1 MGKKKSVVL
10 IVLSTIVLAA
20 LVFISVASF
29 PLGTPY
35 YFQPLLGL
43 IDLSTDLG
51 GGYYTVYYPEGVI
64 SEKEYDALVA
74 DYEARLETP
83 DTSDDVADP
92 ADEYTRHGG
101 VYLSADIT
109 ASDGSVTERFAAEFD
124 TAYRILQERF
134 EQKNLSGHAVKLQD
148 DYTVRVEVPATTEDA
163 STLFDTF
170 AYSGELRFTDEH
182 FETLMDGNA
191 RYVKSAEA
199 VQMTEDTYG
208 VAINFTAEGQARF
221 YEVTTELA
229 AAASSDS
236 TGSDEHNHTMFYLC
250 IGEDRLLYAEVSEA
264 MNQPTVYISGSFNEV
279 ESAETVAVLINSA
292 LADEDVFSIEL
303 NAPYVY
309 SLAPTMGENAGLWV
323 AIAFGVLSL
332 AMIVW
337 SLVRYKGMG
346 LAHVYGFLT
355 FALVYILCISLIG
368 GVALNIGGVLA
379 ILFAGA
385 MMCGFDWFAFKNI
398 RDEFAT
404 GKTLTSAIKS
414 GYKKSLSLTLD
425 AHIVLFLASLIL
437 YFASFGAAHAAALI
451 LMLGVVISA
460 ACTLGVTR
468 FFLYIWL
475 SQAKRK
481 IAFCN
486 FKREEAEEDE

>member
-148 DYTVRVEVPATTEDA
+148 DYTVRVEVPATAEDA

-250 IGEDRLLYAEVSEA
+250 IGEDRLLYAEISEA

-368 GVALNIGGVLA
+368 GVALNIGGDDVRLRLVCLQKHPRRVRYRQDADLRHQVGLQKEPVFDAGCAHRALPRLAHPVLRVLRRGA
-379 ILFAGA
+379 RGCAHPHAGRRHLGGVHA
-385 MMCGFDWFAFKNI
+385 G
-398 RDEFAT
+398 RDPLLPVYLAV
-404 GKTLTSAIKS
+404 S
-414 GYKKSLSLTLD
+414 GQAQDS
-425 AHIVLFLASLIL
+425 VLQLQER
-437 YFASFGAAHAAALI
+437 G
-451 LMLGVVISA
+451 G
-460 ACTLGVTR
+460 GR
-468 FFLYIWL
+468 
-475 SQAKRK
+475 R
-481 IAFCN
+481 
-486 FKREEAEEDE
+486 